1 MAFDLFEA
9 IEILEQNGFDINA
22 ATKSKG
28 ADELDQIPYFEKQNG
43 FEIDL
48 W

>member
-22 ATKSKG
+22 ATKSVCGIK
-28 ADELDQIPYFEKQNG
+28 
-43 FEIDL
+43 
-48 W
+48 